1 MRPSG
6 QMNAPLAPEVQA
18 LRAIPFFAE
27 LTSDDLRRVA
37 AVGRRRT
44 IPPGQAMVTKGE
56 VGVGLFVIL
65 AGSASVRIGGADHRL
80 GPGSFL
86 GEMSLL
92 SGRERAA
99 TVVATETVEAM
110 VIEAVSFRA
119 FLLKNPSV
127 AVTILAE
134 VAERLREV
142 QDRVD
147 TGDEVS
153 RGAGRAE

>member
-1 MRPSG
+1 MRPAG
-6 QMNAPLAPEVQA
+6 QVNAPLAPEVEA
-18 LRAIPFFAE
+18 LRAVPFFAE

-37 AVGRRRT
+37 AVGRRLT
-44 IPPGQAMVTKGE
+44 FSPGQALFTKGD

-65 AGSASVRIGGADHRL
+65 SGTASIHIGGAEHRL
-80 GPGSFL
+80 GPGSFV

-92 SGRERAA
+92 SGRGRAA
-99 TVVATETVEAM
+99 TVVATDTVEVMA
-110 VIEAVSFRA
+110 IEAVSFRA

-153 RGAGRAE
+153 RGAGRTE